1 MKRIITSIIVLFI
14 GLLIVTGCEKE
25 DNKQSSS
32 GKIDSVDDLTS
43 ESGTLNCTRQGYAS
57 GDIKPSFSYV
67 VTYRGGELLTLRA
80 IEKVSSES
88 GTGLDEYYS
97 AYLNIDEKYKGLDYY
112 NSKVI
117 KDDNSVT
124 RDTTIDYE
132 HVDIDKLLH
141 IEGNEDNIIDENGK
155 ASLDMWLALAKRF
168 GTVCNESSN

>member
-32 GKIDSVDDLTS
+32 GKIDSVDDLT
-43 ESGTLNCTRQGYAS
+43 
-57 GDIKPSFSYV
+57 
-67 VTYRGGELLTLRA
+67 
-80 IEKVSSES
+80 SES

>member
-1 MKRIITSIIVLFI
+1 MK
-14 GLLIVTGCEKE
+14 
-25 DNKQSSS
+25 
-32 GKIDSVDDLTS
+32 
-43 ESGTLNCTRQGYAS
+43 
-57 GDIKPSFSYV
+57 
-67 VTYRGGELLTLRA
+67 A
-80 IEKVSSES
+80 I
-88 GTGLDEYYS
+88 
-97 AYLNIDEKYKGLDYY
+97 
-112 NSKVI
+112 KVI